1 VQFCVPRYKKDTE
14 LLECVQRRVTRMV
27 KGLKGK
33 TYEEQLRPLGLFS
46 LEKRR
51 LGGALITVYIFLKG
65 GSRGRAADFL
75 SGDQQ

>member
-1 VQFCVPRYKKDTE
+1 
-14 LLECVQRRVTRMV
+14 MV